1 MEPITVQNTIE
12 APIEI
17 VWEYWTNPEHVKNWN
32 FASNDWHCPRASND
46 FKVDGEFHYIM
57 AAKDGSVEFDFCGTF
72 TNIITYQSIQ
82 IFLEDGR
89 EVNLQ
94 FTKEGDATKLI
105 ETFEPE
111 EVNSLEL
118 QKQGWQAILNNFKS
132 YVDQAFTK

>member
-12 APIEI
+12 ASIEN
-17 VWEYWTNPEHVKNWN
+17 VWALWTDPAHVKNWN
-32 FASNDWHCPRASND
+32 FASNDWHCPRANSD
-46 FKVDGEFHYIM
+46 FVVGGEFHYIM

-72 TNIITYQSIQ
+72 TKIIDQSAIQ

-89 EVNLQ
+89 EMNLQ
-94 FTKEGDATKLI
+94 FITEGQATKVI

-118 QKQGWQAILNNFKS
+118 QKQGWQAILDNFKA
-132 YVDQAFTK
+132 YVEG

>member
-32 FASNDWHCPRASND
+32 FASNDWHCPSASNEL
-46 FKVDGEFHYIM
+46 KVGGEFHYIM

-94 FTKEGDATKLI
+94 FKKEGDDTKLI

-118 QKQGWQAILNNFKS
+118 QKQGWQAILNNFKF
-132 YVDQAFTK
+132 YVEQVFAK

>member
-12 APIEI
+12 APIEK

-32 FASNDWHCPRASND
+32 FASNDWHCPHASSD
-46 FKVDGEFHYIM
+46 FIIDGEFHYIM

-72 TNIITYQSIQ
+72 TNIVLHQSIQ
-82 IFLEDGR
+82 IYLEDGR
-89 EVNLQ
+89 EVRLQ
-94 FTKEGDATKLI
+94 FIKEGAATKLI

-118 QKQGWQAILNNFKS
+118 QQQGWQAILNNFKA
-132 YVDQAFTK
+132 YVEG

>member
-1 MEPITVQNTIE
+1 MEPIKVQNTIE

-32 FASNDWHCPRASND
+32 FASNDWHCPRASSD
-46 FKVDGEFHYIM
+46 FNVGGEFHYIM

-72 TNIITYQSIQ
+72 TNIIMHQAIQ

-111 EVNSLEL
+111 EVNSIEL
-118 QKQGWQAILNNFKS
+118 QKQGWQAILDNFKS
-132 YVDQAFTK
+132 YVEG

>member
-12 APIEI
+12 APIEK

-32 FASNDWHCPRASND
+32 FASNDWHCPRASSD
-46 FKVDGEFHYIM
+46 FIVDGEFHYIM

-72 TNIITYQSIQ
+72 TNIVLHQSIQ

-94 FTKEGDATKLI
+94 FIKEGDDTKLI

-118 QKQGWQAILNNFKS
+118 QQQGWQAILNNFKA
-132 YVDQAFTK
+132 YVEG

>member
-12 APIEI
+12 ASIEI

-46 FKVDGEFHYIM
+46 FIVDGEFHYIM

-72 TNIITYQSIQ
+72 TNIVLHQSIQ
-82 IFLEDGR
+82 IYLEDRR
-89 EVNLQ
+89 EVRLQ
-94 FTKEGDATKLI
+94 FIREGAATKLI

-132 YVDQAFTK
+132 YTEG